1 MRWRCVWLSFFALSV
16 DIVTNVQARLVRNH
30 VSSICSTWGR
40 NHFKTF
46 DGDMY
51 EFPTMCEYNL
61 VSDCH
66 DSFQEFSVHMRRKET
81 DGNPTV
87 SYVVVTIS
95 DLSFHI
101 SKSVVTVNAQLVEM
115 PYYNAGV
122 QVEKNAVYI
131 KLQSKVGITVMW
143 NGDDAV
149 MVELDHDYAN
159 RTCGLCGDFNGVL
172 LHNEFIHHGRKISPF
187 EFGNR
192 HRVHRP
198 NDDCENPSEEEDESL
213 AAEQLS
219 DSCTQFQPFCM
230 QMLSSG
236 SWSSC
241 TSLIDPEPYIQ
252 ACVQD
257 MCGCNV
263 TNDFCVCSTLSEFSR
278 LCSHAGGQPPNWRT
292 PHFCD
297 KQCPFNM
304 VYQESGSPC
313 MDTCSYRD
321 TSSLCEDHKMDG
333 CFCPPGT
340 VFDDISE
347 RGCISQSECQC
358 KDDKIYNSG
367 EVNRQGQTE
376 CTCVM
381 GSWSCK
387 KQLEMPATCAVE
399 EGSHVTT
406 FDGKTFT
413 FHGECH
419 YTLAKVQSKDD
430 KSPKFTILVQLIPC
444 VNQEYDTCLKTLK
457 LLLNNDKHN
466 VLTFTSDGK
475 VKQNSQI
482 MSLPYQVQGVLY
494 IFRASSF
501 HILLQT
507 SFGLQIQIQH
517 VPMMQVYVSLEHS
530 YRAKTQGL
538 CGNYNMVL
546 ADDMKTPQGIVEGTA
561 VTFSNSWKANHMCQ
575 DRTERLDDPCSLSVE
590 NEKYAQHW
598 CALLLKTNA
607 TFAQCH
613 SVVDPELYHKRC
625 TYASCNCEKSEACLC
640 AVLSSYARACAS
652 KGVFLTD
659 WRDNVCDKY
668 MRNCPMSQTFSYKHQ
683 RCQLTCK
690 SLSSKQQSC
699 ITDFLPVDGCS
710 CSEGLYLNEN
720 DICVPMAKCPCYY
733 NEVQIK
739 PGKSINIKDEHCV
752 CSNGVL
758 RCNSWRASSVCPF
771 PKVFINC
778 STPGIAER
786 GVQCARTC
794 LNLDNDDCDSTECE
808 SGCYCPSGL
817 IDDGKGFCVKESQC
831 PCQHNGRLYAP
842 GTQIPNQ
849 CNTCTCRSGRWEC
862 TEKRCPG
869 TCVIYGSG
877 HYKTFDQRMYAFN
890 GQCEYVAVKNK
901 CGNKTVQEN
910 FGVITENAPCGTTGT
925 TCSKIVRVLLGRM
938 EIKLSK
944 GKHEEQDLGHGPQ
957 IQYRISK
964 FGLYLVIESAIGLT
978 VMWDRKTT
986 VRILLE
992 PQHSGEVCGLC
1003 GDFDGDGHDFI
1014 TQNQMVVSS
1023 PVKFANSWKVSS
1035 GCRDMR
1041 MNVNPCE
1048 AEPKRHLWAK
1058 MTCSI
1063 ITGETFKECHNKVEP
1078 HPFYDNCVTD
1088 ACACDTGGDCECFCT
1103 AVAAYAQACN
1113 DAGVCVS
1120 WRTPKICPVFCDYYN
1135 GPQECKWH
1143 YNPCHTTCY
1152 KTCLNPQGNCSATL
1166 PLVEGCYPV
1175 CPEDR
1180 PIFDEDK
1187 EICVEECS
1195 GCFYNGTRYKENEV
1209 VYNVTDNLGMCYY
1222 AICINTTVIH
1232 ENKTCTS
1239 STVQPPTLTTILTTE
1254 LLTTQTVPLITTE
1267 VTTTLFST
1275 PQTQP
1280 STTVSTKATTTLT
1293 TFETEITESPVP
1305 STSPRTESV
1314 VTATTPLQ
1322 TLTSTLQP
1330 TTTKEST
1337 TFPTTPFTKTAQPT
1351 STTTP
1356 YTKYPTSTQEPT
1368 TTTESTSIPTTPA
1381 TATTTAKSTTPHSEP
1396 STSTLQPTTTM
1407 KSTSIATTPATATT
1421 QPTTIATTTLTTFET
1436 EITESPVPSTSPR
1449 TESVVTATTP
1459 LQTLT
1464 STLQPTTTTESTSIP
1479 TTPATATTQPTT
1491 TATSTT
1497 PHSEP
1502 PTSTLQ
1508 PTTRTESTSIPTTP
1522 AVTGTMPT
1530 STTKSSTPFTEFPTS
1545 TQGPTTT
1552 TVSTSIP
1559 TTPATAT
1566 TQPTNDNTSQY
1577 NANFNTKSTTP
1588 HRVSD
1593 FNSAANN
1600 HNRIYIHSNHTCDSN
1615 YTANYNSNIYNTS
1628 QANIHNGIYI
1638 HSNYTCCNRNN
1649 ANFNYKIYNPLH
1661 RVSDFNSGANNH
1673 NSIYIHSNYTCY
1685 SNYTANCNSNIN
1697 NTSQNNANFNHKI
1710 YNPIHRVSDFNSGAN
1725 NHNSIYIHSNHTCY
1739 SNYTANYNSN
1749 INNTSQANIHNGI
1762 YIHSNY
1768 TCCNRNNANFNY
1780 KIYNP
1785 LHRISNF
1792 NSGANN
1798 HNSIYIHSNY
1808 TCDSNYTANY
1818 NSNIHN
1824 TSQ

>member
-1 MRWRCVWLSFFALSV
+1 MLKPMIYHTKALSTHTSENEVEMCVVEFLALSV

-739 PGKSINIKDEHCV
+739 PGKSINIKDEHWTPQSV
-752 CSNGVL
+752 NLAVIVPV
-758 RCNSWRASSVCPF
+758 ASLMM
-771 PKVFINC
+771 
-778 STPGIAER
+778 E
-786 GVQCARTC
+786 
-794 LNLDNDDCDSTECE
+794 
-808 SGCYCPSGL
+808 
-817 IDDGKGFCVKESQC
+817 
-831 PCQHNGRLYAP
+831 
-842 GTQIPNQ
+842 
-849 CNTCTCRSGRWEC
+849 
-862 TEKRCPG
+862 
-869 TCVIYGSG
+869 
-877 HYKTFDQRMYAFN
+877 
-890 GQCEYVAVKNK
+890 KNK

-1195 GCFYNGTRYKENEV
+1195 DSYFNFTANNHKR
-1209 VYNVTDNLGMCYY
+1209 VYNIPN
-1222 AICINTTVIH
+1222 NTFYK
-1232 ENKTCTS
+1232 NCT
-1239 STVQPPTLTTILTTE
+1239 
-1254 LLTTQTVPLITTE
+1254 
-1267 VTTTLFST
+1267 
-1275 PQTQP
+1275 
-1280 STTVSTKATTTLT
+1280 
-1293 TFETEITESPVP
+1293 
-1305 STSPRTESV
+1305 
-1314 VTATTPLQ
+1314 
-1322 TLTSTLQP
+1322 
-1330 TTTKEST
+1330 
-1337 TFPTTPFTKTAQPT
+1337 
-1351 STTTP
+1351 
-1356 YTKYPTSTQEPT
+1356 
-1368 TTTESTSIPTTPA
+1368 
-1381 TATTTAKSTTPHSEP
+1381 
-1396 STSTLQPTTTM
+1396 
-1407 KSTSIATTPATATT
+1407 
-1421 QPTTIATTTLTTFET
+1421 
-1436 EITESPVPSTSPR
+1436 
-1449 TESVVTATTP
+1449 
-1459 LQTLT
+1459 
-1464 STLQPTTTTESTSIP
+1464 
-1479 TTPATATTQPTT
+1479 
-1491 TATSTT
+1491 
-1497 PHSEP
+1497 
-1502 PTSTLQ
+1502 
-1508 PTTRTESTSIPTTP
+1508 
-1522 AVTGTMPT
+1522 
-1530 STTKSSTPFTEFPTS
+1530 
-1545 TQGPTTT
+1545 
-1552 TVSTSIP
+1552 
-1559 TTPATAT
+1559 
-1566 TQPTNDNTSQY
+1566 
-1577 NANFNTKSTTP
+1577 ANFNHNP
-1588 HRVSD
+1588 LHQVSH
-1593 FNSAANN
+1593 FNSRANN
-1600 HNRIYIHSNHTCDSN
+1600 HN
-1615 YTANYNSNIYNTS
+1615 
-1628 QANIHNGIYI
+1628 G
-1638 HSNYTCCNRNN
+1638 
-1649 ANFNYKIYNPLH
+1649 
-1661 RVSDFNSGANNH
+1661 
-1673 NSIYIHSNYTCY
+1673 
-1685 SNYTANCNSNIN
+1685 
-1697 NTSQNNANFNHKI
+1697 
-1710 YNPIHRVSDFNSGAN
+1710 
-1725 NHNSIYIHSNHTCY
+1725 IYIHSNHTCY
-1739 SNYTANYNSN
+1739 SNYNSK
-1749 INNTSQANIHNGI
+1749 IHN
-1762 YIHSNY
+1762 
-1768 TCCNRNNANFNY
+1768 
-1780 KIYNP
+1780 P
-1785 LHRISNF
+1785 
-1792 NSGANN
+1792 
-1798 HNSIYIHSNY
+1798 
-1808 TCDSNYTANY
+1808 
-1818 NSNIHN
+1818 
-1824 TSQ
+1824 SQ